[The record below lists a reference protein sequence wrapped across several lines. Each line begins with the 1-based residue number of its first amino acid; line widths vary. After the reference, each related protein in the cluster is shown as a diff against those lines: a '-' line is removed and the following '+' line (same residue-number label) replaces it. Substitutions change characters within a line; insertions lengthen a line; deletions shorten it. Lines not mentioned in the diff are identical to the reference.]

1 MTYERQNGSDME
13 ISSYALRPMLH
24 EPTTSRLLG
33 RPSFPDRLPF
43 TKETSEPQ
51 MARGSFCLSCS
62 RTRTP
67 VFSTLLW
74 LAFADSDGRRCWAK
88 HRT

>member
-1 MTYERQNGSDME
+1 
-13 ISSYALRPMLH
+13 
-24 EPTTSRLLG
+24 
-33 RPSFPDRLPF
+33 
-43 TKETSEPQ
+43 